1 MTATHVDG
9 RKVVQD
15 QAAKSPL
22 HTDTQPVLF
31 RQTRELLL
39 DDGTVVFGCA
49 HCDFTAAGIGAVR
62 PHLKEHTGRG
72 PGRPRTAI
80 TQDVKDLS
88 LADLLT
94 AVQSLEKITAERE
107 SWRTR
112 ALDAERRLRTL
123 RRALNG
129 GES

>member
-1 MTATHVDG
+1 LAGPV
-9 RKVVQD
+9 
-15 QAAKSPL
+15 
-22 HTDTQPVLF
+22 TQ
-31 RQTRELLL
+31 
-39 DDGTVVFGCA
+39 G
-49 HCDFTAAGIGAVR
+49 
-62 PHLKEHTGRG
+62 LKTHTGRG

-88 LADLLT
+88 LADPLQL
-94 AVQSLEKITAERE
+94 VQGLEKIKTERE
-107 SWRTR
+107 SWRAR

>member
-1 MTATHVDG
+1 MTATHIG
-9 RKVVQD
+9 RRKVVQD

-22 HTDTQPVLF
+22 HTDTRPVSF
-31 RQTRELLL
+31 KQIRELLL
-39 DDGTVVFGCA
+39 DDGTVVFGCV
-49 HCDFTAAGIGAVR
+49 HCDFTDRRIGVVR
-62 PHLKEHTGRG
+62 PHLRVHTGRG

-88 LADLLT
+88 LADLLA
-94 AVQSLEKITAERE
+94 AVQSLEKIKAERE
-107 SWRTR
+107 AWRTR
-112 ALDAERRLRTL
+112 ALDAERRLRAL

>member
-9 RKVVQD
+9 RKVVQNK
-15 QAAKSPL
+15 AAKSPL
-22 HTDTQPVLF
+22 HSDTRPVLF
-31 RQTRELLL
+31 RQIRELVL
-39 DDGTVVFGCA
+39 DDGAVVFGCV
-49 HCDFTAAGIGAVR
+49 HCDFTAAGIGVVR
-62 PHLKEHTGRG
+62 PHLKAHTGRG

-88 LADLLT
+88 LGELLQL
-94 AVQSLEKITAERE
+94 VKSLEKIEAERE
-107 SWRTR
+107 AWRTR

-123 RRALNG
+123 RHALNG